1 MTRGFWGGPVADL
14 VALVRTRMPEMN
26 RLRRWCSREGK
37 PREGE
42 SMLAFSG
49 LGSLPRNSKQRR
61 MRGPSL
67 YMTPVEISI
76 LMSIRP
82 TAGRTDLQ

>member
-1 MTRGFWGGPVADL
+1 
-14 VALVRTRMPEMN
+14 
-26 RLRRWCSREGK
+26 
-37 PREGE
+37 
-42 SMLAFSG
+42 MLEFSG

-76 LMSIRP
+76 FISIRP
-82 TAGRTDLQ
+82 TAGRTDL